1 MTNDEIRGLIA
12 IVLDDVSFDETALLS
27 YAENVRND
35 LRRGLP
41 VDAKIDAFNR
51 IKEFVV
57 QIRLEGR
64 LVEVITALP

>member
-12 IVLDDVSFDETALLS
+12 IVLDDVSFDETALLV
-27 YAENVRND
+27 YAKDVYAA
-35 LRRGLP
+35 LSKALP
-41 VDAKIDAFNR
+41 LEAKVDAFNR